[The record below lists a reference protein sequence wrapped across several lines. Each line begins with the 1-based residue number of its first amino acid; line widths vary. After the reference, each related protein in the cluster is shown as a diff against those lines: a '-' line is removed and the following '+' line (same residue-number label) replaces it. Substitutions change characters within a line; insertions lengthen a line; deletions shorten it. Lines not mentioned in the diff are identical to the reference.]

1 MPSAKPGAI
10 LGELTRALRGVWCA
24 TLTPLSGDGRPDHA
38 RLAAH
43 VRRIFAAGVDGI
55 ALFGTTGEGQSFS
68 LAERR
73 AGLEALLA
81 AGIEPSRIL
90 AGTGCAA
97 LPETI
102 ELTRHAV
109 MCGCAGALVLP
120 PFFFKDVSPEGVYA
134 SYARIAESVAD
145 ARLRLYLYHIPQV
158 SGVAIPDEAIARL
171 ERAYPTLL
179 AGVKDSECN
188 LAHSLRLLEAFPQ
201 LSIFVGFEPHLPAA
215 LASGGAGTI
224 CGIANLYPRL
234 IRRLFD
240 HAGDASHR
248 PDLARLERFIA
259 VLDTYP
265 LFPAFKALQADLT
278 GDTAWNVLR
287 PPLMPLESN
296 ARDAWLAAVAT
307 CGIARSDATGP
318 H

>member
-1 MPSAKPGAI
+1 MSGAFSPQASTASRSSARPGKVNRFRSPS
-10 LGELTRALRGVWCA
+10 
-24 TLTPLSGDGRPDHA
+24 D
-38 RLAAH
+38 
-43 VRRIFAAGVDGI
+43 
-55 ALFGTTGEGQSFS
+55 
-68 LAERR
+68 
-73 AGLEALLA
+73 
-81 AGIEPSRIL
+81 EPVS
-90 AGTGCAA
+90 AF
-97 LPETI
+97 
-102 ELTRHAV
+102 
-109 MCGCAGALVLP
+109 AGATRSAVAAP
-120 PFFFKDVSPEGVYA
+120 PAPNRQPPRVGGDDAAVKTIRPEGVYA
-134 SYARIAESVAD
+134 TYARIAESVAD

-171 ERAYPTLL
+171 QRAYPTLL

-215 LASGGAGTI
+215 LAGGGAGTI

-248 PDLARLERFIA
+248 PDLTILERFIA
-259 VLDTYP
+259 VLDSYP

-296 ARDAWLAAVAT
+296 ARDAWLAAVAA
-307 CGIARSDATGP
+307 CGIARSDATDP